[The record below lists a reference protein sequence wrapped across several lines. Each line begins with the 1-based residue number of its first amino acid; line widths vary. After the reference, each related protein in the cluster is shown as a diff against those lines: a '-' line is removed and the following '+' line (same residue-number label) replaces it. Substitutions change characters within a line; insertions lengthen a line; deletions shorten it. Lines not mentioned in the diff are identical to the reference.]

1 MTEENGGKYGKGFAL
16 RMTVLIGLLALVSG
30 GLFYDRV
37 ILPKKAKSTIA
48 EAYKLMTAP
57 DEDGHGITKDQV
69 QKTIGFEPE
78 SVTNIDNFDI
88 ERYSFKRALWF
99 MKGDYLNV
107 IYEDD
112 ALVQILQNQDYSP
125 DKVKHSLGFRS
136 AADPETYTG
145 NEVQL
150 GGVPRS
156 SMPGFDED
164 EDSDEDSDE
173 DADED
178 SDEDEKAEDDGEK
191 TSPDEEAAPAKEK
204 SEDGSQEEDKG
215 SDEKEE
221 PEKKDG
227 AN

>member
-78 SVTNIDNFDI
+78 SVTNIDNYDI
-88 ERYSFKRALWF
+88 EKYSFKRALPF

-107 IYEDD
+107 IYEND

-125 DKVKHSLGFRS
+125 DKVQHSLGFRS
-136 AADPETYTG
+136 AADPDTYTG
-145 NEVQL
+145 NEVKL

-173 DADED
+173 DAG
-178 SDEDEKAEDDGEK
+178 EDEKADDDDEK

-204 SEDGSQEEDKG
+204 SDDGSQEEDKG